1 MNDVAHPI
9 LGPAVPMR
17 RYWTIPTTVVRT
29 FIRLFHPV
37 RVQGAENVPRAGGL
51 IVAANHLAFWDPPL
65 VGGFCPR
72 EVWFLAKQELFT
84 VPGLAWV
91 IRQHNA
97 IPIKRAS
104 TDREGLT
111 RAIRLIQSGRAL
123 LIFPEGGRSVP
134 GVLRPPRAGVGQIA
148 LDAGG
153 APIVPAYIAGT
164 RGTPGRATFS
174 LTFGPPVWPLAEPAV
189 QEAQGR
195 DRARVLSVLVM
206 EHIAA
211 LRDAARA

>member
-1 MNDVAHPI
+1 MSDPARPVI
-9 LGPAVPMR
+9 GPPVPQR
-17 RYWTIPTTVVRT
+17 RYWTIPTTAVRT

-37 RVQGAENVPRAGGL
+37 RVHGAEHVPRIGGL

-65 VGGFCPR
+65 VGAFCPR

-134 GVLRPPRAGVGQIA
+134 GVFRPPRAGVGQIA
-148 LDAGG
+148 LEAGG
-153 APIVPAYIAGT
+153 APIVPTYIAGT

-174 LTFGPPVWPLAEPAV
+174 LTFGPPLWPLSEPLV
-189 QEAQGR
+189 QETQGR
-195 DRARVLSVLVM
+195 ERARVLSVLVM
-206 EHIAA
+206 ERIAA